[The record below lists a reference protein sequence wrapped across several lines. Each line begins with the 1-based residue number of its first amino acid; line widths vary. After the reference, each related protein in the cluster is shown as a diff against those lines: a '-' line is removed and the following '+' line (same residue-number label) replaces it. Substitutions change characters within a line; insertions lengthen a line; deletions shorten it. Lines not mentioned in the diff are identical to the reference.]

1 MNIEDIKS
9 FSEAIREILHINY
22 YNNGAKKKLIK
33 YCNSHNIDIQY
44 IIENNNIK
52 LKERKKIC
60 KYCGKEISLTKI
72 FCDSS
77 CAAKYN
83 NKGRKVKQETKD
95 KISESLKRVKRD
107 PKYSYNKDGKKIYHR
122 VCKICGKEFNT
133 VNVKTR
139 HCSHKC
145 ANQDPYVKELQR
157 NIQLNLVKQG
167 KHKGWTSRNIIS
179 FPEKFWINVLNN
191 NNIEYVHEYHFYN
204 KYFLDFYLNKNGAEI
219 DLEIDGKQ
227 HNSRIEEDK
236 ERDNFIK
243 SKNLIVYRVKWN
255 SVTNEK
261 GKEEMKKKID
271 DFIKFYNN
279 IK

>member
-22 YNNGAKKKLIK
+22 YNKGAKKKLIN

-44 IIENNNIK
+44 IIENNNRK
-52 LKERKKIC
+52 LKERKNFC
-60 KYCGKEISLTKI
+60 RYCGKEISLSKI
-72 FCDSS
+72 FCNSS

-122 VCKICGKEFNT
+122 VCKICGKEFDT
-133 VNVKTR
+133 VNAKTS

-145 ANQDPYVKELQR
+145 ASQDSYVKELQR
-157 NIQLNLVKQG
+157 NIQLDLVKQG

-191 NNIEYVHEYHFYN
+191 NSIEYVHEYYFYN
-204 KYFLDFYLNKNGAEI
+204 KYFLDFYLNRNGVEI

-227 HNSRIEEDK
+227 HNYRIEEDK

-255 SVTNEK
+255 SVSNEK